1 MKKNACVFVLMA
13 LTILAVATSAMAV
26 TTIGDRSCGQWVGR
40 TKSPIEH
47 IGPENWLMG
56 FMTGLSVGSQKDV
69 LAEPDGDSLI
79 LWMDNYCKSHPL
91 DKVGTGA
98 TVLYYELISRKR

>member
-1 MKKNACVFVLMA
+1 MKKNTCIIAMMA
-13 LTILAVATSAMAV
+13 LALLTAENSVMAL

-40 TKSPIEH
+40 TKSPLDR
-47 IGPENWLMG
+47 IGAENWLMG
-56 FMTGLSVGSQKDV
+56 FMTGLAVDSQKDV

-91 DKVGTGA
+91 DTVGAGA
-98 TVLYYELISRKR
+98 TVLYRELLSRKR